1 MIEYFYE
8 WEGDVV
14 FKSDS
19 ENQKYFAKLKGRQ
32 EFEVNFEHVGL
43 QRAFMVGDK
52 ITKQKYDEF

>member
-1 MIEYFYE
+1 MIEYFYD

-19 ENQKYFAKLKGRQ
+19 ENRKYFAKLKGRP
-32 EFEVNFEHVGL
+32 EIEIKFEHPGF

-52 ITKQKYDEF
+52 ISIEEYDKF